1 MKKANQPAGVVLIK
15 YGGNAMLDDAMTRE
29 LLNEV
34 SELTKKGHHVVL
46 VHGGGPFIEENL
58 KLAGINTEFVEGH
71 RKTTG
76 EAMKYI
82 EMALKGHVNSK
93 LVRMLNE
100 LGMKAVGLSGKDGRM
115 VQVEKRYHT
124 DQAGTKVD
132 IGYVGN
138 IKQIDASLLDIL
150 LGNDFIP
157 VVSTISSG
165 EDGADYNVNADM
177 FAGSLAGAL
186 KAKHFIMLTD
196 VDGLLKDPSE
206 PASLIREIKISEMDN
221 LYEEEVIKGGMI
233 PKTEACKTA
242 IENGAESALIINGK
256 KPERLMESIKE
267 TKNIQGTRFVKSNQ
281 SDKFYG

>member
-1 MKKANQPAGVVLIK
+1 MMKANQATGVVLIK
-15 YGGNAMLDDAMTRE
+15 YGGNAMLDDAVTRE

-34 SELTKKGHHVVL
+34 YQLTRKEYHVVL
-46 VHGGGPFIEENL
+46 VHGGGPFIEDTL
-58 KLAGINTEFVEGH
+58 KLAGIDTEFIEGH
-71 RKTTG
+71 RKTSG

-93 LVRMLNE
+93 LVRLLNE
-100 LGMKAVGLSGKDGRM
+100 LGLKAVGLSGKDGRM

-124 DQAGTKVD
+124 DQDGNQVD

-138 IKQIDASLLDIL
+138 VKNIDTSLLDIL
-150 LGNDFIP
+150 LDNDFIP
-157 VVSTISSG
+157 VVSTISAG

-177 FAGSLAGAL
+177 FAGYLAGSL

-206 PASLIREIKISEMDN
+206 PSSLIRELKITEMDS
-221 LYEEEVIKGGMI
+221 LYGDVIKGGMI

-267 TKNIQGTRFVKSNQ
+267 TKNIQGTRFVK
-281 SDKFYG
+281 